1 VSLEAEY
8 LETAINSFQTYKD
21 LADRAMAQ
29 VNDEQFF
36 AALDAESNSIAV
48 IVKHV
53 AGNLRSRW
61 TDFLTT
67 DGEKPDRDRD
77 SEFETDGSASRAAL
91 MDAWEEGWRV
101 AFDSLKALKPDD
113 LMRTVYIRSEPHSV
127 VRAIGR
133 QLTHGAYHVGQI
145 VFLAKHF
152 ASGSWKTLTIPRGKS
167 REFNAQATPQVTR
180 Q

>member
-1 VSLEAEY
+1 MNIEVDFLNASISNFREIK
-8 LETAINSFQTYKD
+8 TVV
-21 LADRAMAQ
+21 DRSMAQ

-61 TDFLTT
+61 TDFLTS

-77 SEFETDGSASRAAL
+77 SEFEMGESATRAEL
-91 MDAWEEGWRV
+91 VSAWEAGWET
-101 AFDSLKALKPDD
+101 AFQALSALTPED
-113 LMRTVYIRSEPHSV
+113 LAKTIRIRNEPHSV
-127 VRAIGR
+127 VKAIMR
-133 QLTHGAYHVGQI
+133 QLTHAANHGGQI

-152 ASGSWKTLTIPRGKS
+152 AGGAWQTVSIPRHGS
-167 REFNAQATPQVTR
+167 AAFNGAKASQADR
-180 Q
+180 